1 MAVTTVGVL
10 ATIAAAGALASAT
23 NSYVQGQKEQRRA
36 KNAAKAQQ
44 AQQAKQDALALQQRK
59 AQIDAQ
65 RMGAGGSGAST
76 AGAST
81 AGLSG
86 STGSTQTLG

>member
-23 NSYVQGQKEQRRA
+23 NSIVQGKQEQRRA

-65 RMGAGGSGAST
+65 RMGAGASGA
-76 AGAST
+76 AST
-81 AGLSG
+81 VGTSKAGLS